1 MQSCRVHIHPNI
13 LLSRTQAAK
22 RDYVYRLL
30 CDLTDLPYELSA
42 RRRMQ
47 LSGITA
53 LWQQRKLSNFEYLMH
68 VNTIAGRSYNDIT
81 QYPVFPWV
89 IADYTSAELDLTNPA
104 SFRDLSKPMGA
115 LTPARAEQ
123 VCGFLWGRV
132 GYFLVFVCPFC
143 TLVRRV
149 RHFLLWL
156 SSLLISS
163 SLLLQII
170 LSGRR
175 ALRIL
180 VDRCH

>member
-1 MQSCRVHIHPNI
+1 MFALSSILEI
-13 LLSRTQAAK
+13 IFLLLSPPTQAAK
-22 RDYVYRLL
+22 RDYIYRLL

-123 VCGFLWGRV
+123 VCVWICIHAALA
-132 GYFLVFVCPFC
+132 
-143 TLVRRV
+143 
-149 RHFLLWL
+149 
-156 SSLLISS
+156 
-163 SLLLQII
+163 LLLGGF
-170 LSGRR
+170 SW
-175 ALRIL
+175 ALGNKSSFRSLIAL
-180 VDRCH
+180 YIS